1 MRERHGLESMKWFR
15 LKLKLVSLFF
25 YFRRYLPEDI
35 DLNLSSLLLPY
46 YIEDEK
52 QPSADEMVNLAT
64 KFLEQAM
71 KEYE

>member
-1 MRERHGLESMKWFR
+1 MIPIEVETRIA
-15 LKLKLVSLFF
+15 LFN
-25 YFRRYLPEDI
+25 FRRYLPEDV

-46 YIEDEK
+46 YLDDEEPRLTK
-52 QPSADEMVNLAT
+52 WLDLAT

>member
-1 MRERHGLESMKWFR
+1 MIPIEVETHIA
-15 LKLKLVSLFF
+15 LFN
-25 YFRRYLPEDI
+25 FRRYLPEDV

-46 YIEDEK
+46 YLDDEE

>member
-1 MRERHGLESMKWFR
+1 MIPIKVEIRIAL
-15 LKLKLVSLFF
+15 F

-46 YIEDEK
+46 YLDDEE
-52 QPSADEMVNLAT
+52 QPSADEMVGLAI
-64 KFLEQAM
+64 KFLEQTL

>member
-1 MRERHGLESMKWFR
+1 MIPIEVETRIA
-15 LKLKLVSLFF
+15 LVN
-25 YFRRYLPEDI
+25 FRRYLPEDV

-46 YIEDEK
+46 YLDDEE

>member
-1 MRERHGLESMKWFR
+1 MIPIEVEIRIA
-15 LKLKLVSLFF
+15 LFN
-25 YFRRYLPEDI
+25 FRRYLPEDV

-46 YIEDEK
+46 YLDDEE

>member
-1 MRERHGLESMKWFR
+1 MIPIEVETRIA
-15 LKLKLVSLFF
+15 LFN
-25 YFRRYLPEDI
+25 FRRYLPEDV
-35 DLNLSSLLLPY
+35 DLNLSSLLLHY
-46 YIEDEK
+46 YLDDEE

>member
-1 MRERHGLESMKWFR
+1 MIPIEVETRIA
-15 LKLKLVSLFF
+15 LFNL
-25 YFRRYLPEDI
+25 RRYLPEDV

-46 YIEDEK
+46 YLDDEE